1 MRFIYSILRYLVG
14 SIFIFSGLIKIND
27 PVGTQIKLEEYFGV
41 FSTDFTSLF
50 DLLVPF
56 ALLISIVLC
65 TLEIIIGIALLMN
78 YKMRIVLKLLLS
90 LIVFFTFLT
99 FYSAYFNKVTD
110 CGCFGDAIKLTPW
123 ESFYKDIILLVF
135 SISIYFLNKNLKNQV
150 GIFYIKIFDDKVFRN
165 GIIIVS
171 TIISLII
178 SFSAINFLPFIDFRA
193 YKIGNYIP
201 DLMNPSEELK
211 YSYIMEKEGREY
223 EFESY
228 PLDESFTFKKI
239 KLLNPEAQPKI
250 TDYSLWNET
259 GDYTNESFLGNKLF
273 IIIHDV
279 NKMGLKGRKLED
291 FISHLKILVS
301 NINFWIE
308 PIIIT
313 SSDSKSFNDFKE
325 KYNIEIK
332 NVYGDA
338 TVLKTIIRS
347 NPGFFLL
354 RNGTVTGKWH
364 YNKFPDAKEI
374 LRGVN
379 ISI

>member
-50 DLLVPF
+50 ELLVPF

-171 TIISLII
+171 TIICLII

>member
-41 FSTDFTSLF
+41 FSSDFTSLF
-50 DLLVPF
+50 ELLVPF

-150 GIFYIKIFDDKVFRN
+150 GLFYIKIFDDKVFRN

-171 TIISLII
+171 TIICLII
-178 SFSAINFLPFIDFRA
+178 SFSAINFLPFIDFRV
-193 YKIGNYIP
+193 YKVGNYIP

-211 YSYIMEKEGREY
+211 YSYIMEKGGREY

-239 KLLNPEAQPKI
+239 NLLNPEAQPKI

-279 NKMGLKGRKLED
+279 NKMGLKGKKLQD
-291 FISHLKILVS
+291 FISRLKILVS
-301 NINFWIE
+301 NINFWVE

-313 SSDSKSFNDFKE
+313 SSDSKSYNDFRE
-325 KYNIEIK
+325 KYHIEIK

>member
-50 DLLVPF
+50 ELLVPF

-171 TIISLII
+171 TIICLII

-279 NKMGLKGRKLED
+279 NKMGLKGKKLQD
-291 FISHLKILVS
+291 FISQLKILVS
-301 NINFWIE
+301 NINFWVE

-313 SSDSKSFNDFKE
+313 SSDSKSYNDFRE
-325 KYNIEIK
+325 KYHIEIK

-374 LRGVN
+374 LRRVN

>member
-50 DLLVPF
+50 ELLVPF
-56 ALLISIVLC
+56 ALLISIALC

-135 SISIYFLNKNLKNQV
+135 SISIYFLNNNLKNQV
-150 GIFYIKIFDDKVFRN
+150 GLFYIKIFDDKVFRN

-171 TIISLII
+171 TIICLII

-193 YKIGNYIP
+193 YKVGNYIP

-211 YSYIMEKEGREY
+211 YSYIMEKGGREY

-239 KLLNPEAQPKI
+239 NLLNPEAQPKI

-279 NKMGLKGRKLED
+279 NKMGLKGKKLQD
-291 FISHLKILVS
+291 FISQLKILVS
-301 NINFWIE
+301 NINFWVE

-313 SSDSKSFNDFKE
+313 SSDSKSYNDFRE
-325 KYNIEIK
+325 KYHIEIK

-374 LRGVN
+374 LRRVN

>member
-41 FSTDFTSLF
+41 FSSDFTSLF
-50 DLLVPF
+50 ELLVPF

-135 SISIYFLNKNLKNQV
+135 SISIYFLNNNLKNQV
-150 GIFYIKIFDDKVFRN
+150 GLFYIKIFDDKVFRN

-171 TIISLII
+171 TIICLII

-193 YKIGNYIP
+193 YKVGNYIP

-211 YSYIMEKEGREY
+211 YSYIMEKGGREY

-239 KLLNPEAQPKI
+239 NLLNPEAQPKI

-279 NKMGLKGRKLED
+279 NKMGLKGKKLQD
-291 FISHLKILVS
+291 FISQLKILVS
-301 NINFWIE
+301 NINFWVE

-313 SSDSKSFNDFKE
+313 SSDSKSYNDFRE
-325 KYNIEIK
+325 KYHIEIK

-374 LRGVN
+374 LRRVN

>member
-50 DLLVPF
+50 ELLVPF
-56 ALLISIVLC
+56 ALLISIALC

-171 TIISLII
+171 TIICLII

-193 YKIGNYIP
+193 YKVGNYIP

-211 YSYIMEKEGREY
+211 YSYIMEKGGREY

-239 KLLNPEAQPKI
+239 NLLNPEAQPKI

-279 NKMGLKGRKLED
+279 NKMGLKGKKLQD
-291 FISHLKILVS
+291 FISQLKILVS
-301 NINFWIE
+301 NINFWVE

-313 SSDSKSFNDFKE
+313 SSDSKSYNDFRE
-325 KYNIEIK
+325 KYHIEIK

-374 LRGVN
+374 LRRVN

>member
-50 DLLVPF
+50 ELLVPF
-56 ALLISIVLC
+56 ALLISIALC

-150 GIFYIKIFDDKVFRN
+150 GLFYIKIFEDKVFRN

-171 TIISLII
+171 TIICLII
-178 SFSAINFLPFIDFRA
+178 SFSAINFLPFIDFRV
-193 YKIGNYIP
+193 YKVGNYIP

-211 YSYIMEKEGREY
+211 YSYIMEKGGREY

-239 KLLNPEAQPKI
+239 NLLNPEAQPKI

-279 NKMGLKGRKLED
+279 NKMGLKGKKLQD
-291 FISHLKILVS
+291 FISQLKILVS
-301 NINFWIE
+301 NINFWVE

-313 SSDSKSFNDFKE
+313 SSDSKSYNDFRE
-325 KYNIEIK
+325 KYHIEIK

>member
-41 FSTDFTSLF
+41 FSSDFTSLF
-50 DLLVPF
+50 ELLVPF

-78 YKMRIVLKLLLS
+78 YKMKIVLKLLLS

-150 GIFYIKIFDDKVFRN
+150 GLFYIKIFDDKVFRN

-171 TIISLII
+171 TIICLII

-364 YNKFPDAKEI
+364 YNKFPDPKEI
-374 LRGVN
+374 LRSVN

>member
-41 FSTDFTSLF
+41 FSSDFTSLF
-50 DLLVPF
+50 ELLVPF

-171 TIISLII
+171 TIICLII

>member
-41 FSTDFTSLF
+41 FSSDFTSLF
-50 DLLVPF
+50 ELLVPF

-78 YKMRIVLKLLLS
+78 YKMKIVLKLLLS

-150 GIFYIKIFDDKVFRN
+150 GLFYIKIFDDKVFRN

-171 TIISLII
+171 TIICLII
-178 SFSAINFLPFIDFRA
+178 SFSAINFLPFIDFRV
-193 YKIGNYIP
+193 YKVGNYIP

-211 YSYIMEKEGREY
+211 YSYIMEKGGREY

-239 KLLNPEAQPKI
+239 NLLNPEAQPKI

-374 LRGVN
+374 LRRVN

>member
-41 FSTDFTSLF
+41 FSSDFTSLF
-50 DLLVPF
+50 ELFVPF

-135 SISIYFLNKNLKNQV
+135 SISIYFLNNNLKNQV
-150 GIFYIKIFDDKVFRN
+150 GLFYIKIFDDKVFRN

-171 TIISLII
+171 TIICLII

-279 NKMGLKGRKLED
+279 NKMGLKGKKLQD
-291 FISHLKILVS
+291 FISQLKILGS
-301 NINFWIE
+301 NINFWVE

-325 KYNIEIK
+325 KYDIKIK

-347 NPGFFLL
+347 NPGFFLH

-364 YNKFPDAKEI
+364 YNKFPDPKEI
-374 LRGVN
+374 LRSVN

>member
-50 DLLVPF
+50 ELLVPF

-65 TLEIIIGIALLMN
+65 TLEIIFGIALLMN

-171 TIISLII
+171 TIICLII

-211 YSYIMEKEGREY
+211 YSYIMEKGGREY

-239 KLLNPEAQPKI
+239 NLLNPEAQPKI